1 MRSEDRRGELLR
13 GAKLNVDAK
22 RQRNELNNLANR
34 VTTID
39 ANGVGQSNDL
49 AKPVHALSM
58 KLFRTYAGEDPC
70 NGGGGPR
77 LLQQPDTYV
86 TQTGQ
91 CPVNLCPNCIRVHGW
106 NRQPP
111 RALHKL
117 ETRRRETGPIVK
129 GDGNAFITAPLTISS
144 FNLLY
149 ATN

>member
-1 MRSEDRRGELLR
+1 MRGAKSVIHRRDYLRNASWLRSEDRRGELLR

-70 NGGGGPR
+70 NGVAAHA
-77 LLQQPDTYV
+77 Y
-86 TQTGQ
+86 
-91 CPVNLCPNCIRVHGW
+91 
-106 NRQPP
+106 
-111 RALHKL
+111 
-117 ETRRRETGPIVK
+117 
-129 GDGNAFITAPLTISS
+129 SS
-144 FNLLY
+144 GR
-149 ATN
+149 TPT